1 MGDATAPGR
10 RETEVAG
17 RWSALL
23 ARAAWLATT
32 ALTLLVVAAAWRPF
46 AAALRTPCVPAL
58 SCVPGQPSAALAEA
72 LARRGLSLD
81 LYAGYVLAHETAYAA
96 GFCLIAA
103 VLATRGARDR
113 LARTGAVTLV
123 AFGMNFTSG
132 QYALVAAQPGWRW
145 PVTLLGFLGSAGLL
159 TFFYLFPD
167 GRFAPRWTRPAAAA
181 WVALCAL
188 GFFTPDDFPLN
199 QTPDGD
205 SLFPFAALG
214 FVSSVVAAQV
224 WRYRRATT
232 PAGRQQIKWVASG
245 FAGAF
250 AAVFAGVA
258 PGAFGLLRGEGGALV
273 APLLEISA
281 FYAGLLLL
289 PLAIGV
295 AVLRYRLWDI
305 DLVINRALVYAALT
319 AAVAGLYALLV
330 GGASLLLRTDD
341 DLLVPLVA
349 TGLVAVAFQPLR
361 ARLQRGVNRLLY
373 GERDDPYAV
382 LSRLGQRL
390 EATLAPEAV
399 LPAVARTVTEAFRA
413 PWAAVALRDGDGDA
427 VVATAG
433 AAPGVAPVGALRLP
447 LVYGGE
453 PVGALLVA
461 PRGPGETFSAG
472 DRRLLDDLARQASVA
487 AHAVRLT
494 ADLRRSRERLVAA
507 REEER
512 RRLRR
517 DLHDGLGPQLASQAL
532 TIDAARALMAR
543 DPAAA
548 DALLRDLKAQTQSAV
563 ADIRR
568 LVYDLRPP
576 ALDDLGL
583 VPALREAAAR
593 LARTGLQIAVD
604 APEPLPSLPAAVE
617 VAAYRIAQ
625 EALTNAVRHSG
636 ARECAVRLAVGP
648 NARPDESL
656 LQGAGRVNC
665 SVGSPSF
672 PASERV
678 SSYLEGVVLEIAD
691 DGRGLPTERRPGIG
705 LTSMR
710 ERAEE
715 LGGTCAIGPRPGGG
729 TVVRAWLPLGE
740 GTGGGRPARYGQ
752 PAERPS

>member
-1 MGDATAPGR
+1 M
-10 RETEVAG
+10 AG
-17 RWSALL
+17 RWSAPL

-32 ALTLLVVAAAWRPF
+32 TLTLLVVVAAWRPF
-46 AAALRTPCVPAL
+46 AAALRTPCVPGAA
-58 SCVPGQPSAALAEA
+58 CVAGQPSPDLVAALA
-72 LARRGLSLD
+72 RHGLSLD
-81 LYAGYVLAHETAYAA
+81 FYAGYVLAHETAYVI

-113 LARTGAVTLV
+113 LARTGAVALV
-123 AFGMNFTSG
+123 AFGMNFTGG

-145 PVTLLGFLGSAGLL
+145 VVTLLGFLGSAGLL

-188 GFFTPDDFPLN
+188 GFFTPADFPLN

-214 FVSSVVAAQV
+214 FVGSVVAAQV
-224 WRYRRATT
+224 WRYRRAAT
-232 PAGRQQIKWVASG
+232 PPGRQQIKWVAAG

-250 AAVFAGVA
+250 AAVFAGIA
-258 PGAFGLLRGEGGALV
+258 LRASGLLRGTGGAPV
-273 APLLEISA
+273 AALLEISA
-281 FYAGLLLL
+281 FYTGLLLL

-295 AVLRYRLWDI
+295 AVRRHRLWDI

-319 AAVAGLYALLV
+319 AIVAGLYALLV
-330 GGASLLLRTDD
+330 GGAGLLLRTDD

-349 TGLVAVAFQPLR
+349 TGLVAVMFQPLR

-382 LSRLGQRL
+382 LARLGQRL
-390 EATLAPEAV
+390 ETTLAPEAV

-413 PWAAVALRDGDGDA
+413 PWAAIALRDGDEDTLIA
-427 VVATAG
+427 MAG
-433 AAPGVAPVGALRLP
+433 MAPGGLPAGTLRLP

-487 AHAVRLT
+487 A
-494 ADLRRSRERLVAA
+494 

-517 DLHDGLGPQLASQAL
+517 DLHDGLGPQLGSQAL

-543 DPAAA
+543 DPAGA
-548 DALLRDLKAQTQSAV
+548 DALLRDLKAQTQAAV

-576 ALDDLGL
+576 TLDELGL

-593 LARTGLQIAVD
+593 LARVGLAIAVD
-604 APEPLPSLPAAVE
+604 APEPLPPLPAAVE

-625 EALTNAVRHSG
+625 EALTNVVRHAE
-636 ARECAVRLAVGP
+636 ARACAVRLALGPAAPVPVGEP
-648 NARPDESL
+648 PR
-656 LQGAGRVNC
+656 AGGR
-665 SVGSPSF
+665 
-672 PASERV
+672 AAA
-678 SSYLEGVVLEIAD
+678 LVVEIAD
-691 DGRGLPTERRPGIG
+691 DGRGLPAGRRAGVG

-715 LGGTCAIGPRPGGG
+715 LGGAWSIEPRPGGG
-729 TVVRAWLPLGE
+729 TVVRARLPFGE
-740 GTGGGRPARYGQ
+740 MLTGEWRDV
-752 PAERPS
+752 PSTAAVASRTE